1 MDGILKNVVYNELIY
16 RYGDVCVCSVGRYE
30 VDFMVDPLHRPS
42 YFQVCMDI
50 KDESTRE
57 RELRPLRAISDN
69 YPKTVITYDR
79 FMLDDIDGIR
89 IVNIIDWLKEWPG

>member
-1 MDGILKNVVYNELIY
+1 
-16 RYGDVCVCSVGRYE
+16 
-30 VDFMVDPLHRPS
+30 
-42 YFQVCMDI
+42 MDI